1 MLLTL
6 SPNTV
11 PFSNKK
17 TKGNQ
22 LAFKY
27 YYEMIRQFSNR
38 WHDRF
43 GNCRGLKT
51 QYLKMIIVILKT
63 IKAFKNMD
71 KPMNASHGIRKLIHR
86 RSIISA

>member
-6 SPNTV
+6 SPNLV

-22 LAFKY
+22 LAFNY
-27 YYEMIRQFSNR
+27 CYQMIRQFSNR
-38 WHDRF
+38 CHDGF

-51 QYLKMIIVILKT
+51 QYLKMIFVIQKT
-63 IKAFKNMD
+63 IKKYGQAD
-71 KPMNASHGIRKLIHR
+71 KCTARNTKIDPLKVDNKRLSR
-86 RSIISA
+86 